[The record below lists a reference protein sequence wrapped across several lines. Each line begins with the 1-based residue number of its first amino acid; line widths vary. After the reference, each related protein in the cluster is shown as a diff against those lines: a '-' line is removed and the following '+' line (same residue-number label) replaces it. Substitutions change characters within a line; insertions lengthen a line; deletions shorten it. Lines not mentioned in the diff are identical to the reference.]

1 MAIVSSLVL
10 CSCRIGIRQ
19 TLADVADDEDV
30 RTLSPQS
37 LKEIFRAMPR
47 LVRHL
52 VILHL
57 VSAGIA

>member
-1 MAIVSSLVL
+1 LVFD
-10 CSCRIGIRQ
+10 GIRQ